1 MVGIL
6 QASRKANLDTT
17 ILRTFVAISEHG
29 GFSEAAHALHLT
41 QSAVSHHIRRLEE
54 QVEKSLFCAHGRRR
68 RLTEDGEV
76 FLWYARQ
83 ILALNDEAFE
93 KLGRK
98 SGPVAEIRLGVSEYF
113 AQDYLPIVLS
123 SLRFDHDEVRILPQL
138 GRSTV
143 LQKKLVDGEL
153 DAVIAVG
160 ALEIPVM
167 SEQDFPVAHR
177 GLSWF
182 GSSDALPSPCEEVPL
197 VVFSSPC
204 ILRDLQINELKKSK
218 KLYRVVYEAQDLG
231 ELLAAVKAG
240 LGVSALPC
248 TPSLYGLTPPTGVEH
263 LPILPNVRVYIK
275 TGASVKLSQLEWLIQ
290 LIRRCWSLPEQRI
303 DEEPSRVE
311 LHSE

>member
-6 QASRKANLDTT
+6 QVSRKANLDTT

-54 QVEKSLFCAHGRRR
+54 QVEKSLFSSHGRRR
-68 RLTEDGEV
+68 RLTEDGEI

-98 SGPVAEIRLGVSEYF
+98 SSSVAEIRLGVSEYF
-113 AQDYLPIVLS
+113 AQDYLPIMLS

-143 LQKKLVDGEL
+143 LQQKLVDGEVE
-153 DAVIAVG
+153 AVIAVG
-160 ALEIPVM
+160 TLEVPVM
-167 SEQDFPVAHR
+167 SEKDIPVAQR
-177 GLSWF
+177 GLSWV

-204 ILRDLQINELKKSK
+204 VLRNIQINKLKKNK
-218 KLYRVVYEAQDLG
+218 KLYRVVYEARDLG

-240 LGVSALPC
+240 LGVSALPS
-248 TPSLYGLTPPTGVEH
+248 TPSLYGLTPPMGVEH
-263 LPILPNVRVYIK
+263 LPVLPDIRVDIK
-275 TGASVKLSQLEWLIQ
+275 TGASVELSQLAWLIQ
-290 LIRRCWSLPEQRI
+290 LVRRCWSLPEQSI
-303 DEEPSRVE
+303 DVESSLEALPSQ
-311 LHSE
+311 